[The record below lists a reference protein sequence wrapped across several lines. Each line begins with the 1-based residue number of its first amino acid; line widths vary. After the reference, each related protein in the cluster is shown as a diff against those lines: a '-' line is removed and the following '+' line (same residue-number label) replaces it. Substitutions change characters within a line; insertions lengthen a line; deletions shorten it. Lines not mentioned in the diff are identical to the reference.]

1 MDALIMAGG
10 RGSRM
15 GPGMV
20 EKPMLEVGGRHIIDR
35 VVEAVSGA
43 EKVSRVLVSVSDN
56 TPMTEGFLRS
66 IGVETIR
73 TSGADF
79 MEDMHSA
86 FEVLDSDFVLTCP
99 SDMPMLKSFT
109 VDSFIRFFS
118 PEMESAIAVV
128 DYDTVVNTG
137 ITPSFSIDIDGSRWV
152 LSGLCISDRRKTL
165 DGVYLRECYMKTD
178 WPDLAVNVNTP
189 YELRISRA
197 FFGEPCLSR

>member
-56 TPMTEGFLRS
+56 TPRTEEFLRS

-137 ITPSFSIDIDGSRWV
+137 ITPSFSIEIDGTRWV

>member
-56 TPMTEGFLRS
+56 TPRTEGFLHS

>member
-1 MDALIMAGG
+1 
-10 RGSRM
+10 M

-20 EKPMLEVGGRHIIDR
+20 EKPMLEVGGRHIIHR

-56 TPMTEGFLRS
+56 TPRTEEFLRS

-73 TSGADF
+73 TSGVDF

-165 DGVYLRECYMKTD
+165 DGVYLKECYMKTD

>member
-15 GPGMV
+15 GSGMV

-56 TPMTEGFLRS
+56 TPRTEEFLRG

-86 FEVLDSDFVLTCP
+86 FEMLDSDFVLTCP
-99 SDMPMLKSFT
+99 SDMPMLRAFT

-118 PEMESAIAVV
+118 PDMESAIAVV

-137 ITPSFSIDIDGSRWV
+137 ITPSFSIEIDGSRWV

-165 DGVYLRECYMKTD
+165 DGVYLKECYMKTD

-197 FFGEPCLSR
+197 LFGEPCLSR

>member
-1 MDALIMAGG
+1 
-10 RGSRM
+10 M

-56 TPMTEGFLRS
+56 TPRTEEFLHS

-128 DYDTVVNTG
+128 DYDTVG
-137 ITPSFSIDIDGSRWV
+137 AAAQEA
-152 LSGLCISDRRKTL
+152 LL
-165 DGVYLRECYMKTD
+165 
-178 WPDLAVNVNTP
+178 
-189 YELRISRA
+189 
-197 FFGEPCLSR
+197 